1 MTPSG
6 IEPATFRLVAQSL
19 NQLRHQQ
26 RAPIKVYV
34 VFTLHLCTD
43 LTTNSNFYL
52 CTSNDVLFIREVEIV
67 YCVVRSEFLRKSD
80 MVSL

>member
-1 MTPSG
+1 
-6 IEPATFRLVAQSL
+6 
-19 NQLRHQQ
+19 
-26 RAPIKVYV
+26 